1 MNKAI
6 IGRKLGMTQ
15 VFTQDGTVIP
25 VTAIEAGPCP
35 VVQVKTKEKDG
46 YSAVQLGFGKV
57 KLSRLNKPLIGHQKK
72 AKPENFVRTLKE
84 FKLDGSEGYQ
94 VGTQIKCDI
103 FSEGDAVD
111 VSGISKGHGYSG
123 VIKRWN
129 QSRLMMSH
137 GAGPVARHPGSMGAN
152 STPSRVMPGKKLPG
166 HWGVE
171 KVTILNLK
179 VVKVYPD
186 RNVLLVKG
194 GVPGPKDGIVFIKSA
209 VKGAENQG

>member
-1 MNKAI
+1 M
-6 IGRKLGMTQ
+6 
-15 VFTQDGTVIP
+15 
-25 VTAIEAGPCP
+25 
-35 VVQVKTKEKDG
+35 
-46 YSAVQLGFGKV
+46 
-57 KLSRLNKPLIGHQKK
+57 
-72 AKPENFVRTLKE
+72 
-84 FKLDGSEGYQ
+84 
-94 VGTQIKCDI
+94 GTQIKCDI

>member
-15 VFTQDGTVIP
+15 VFTPDGTVIP
-25 VTAIEAGPCP
+25 VTVIEAGPCP

-46 YSAVQLGFGKV
+46 YSAVQLGFGKA
-57 KLSRLNKPLIGHQKK
+57 KPSALSKPAAGHQKK
-72 AKPENFVRTLKE
+72 AGLESFVSTLKE
-84 FKLDGSEGYQ
+84 FKLDGAEGYQ
-94 VGTQIKCDI
+94 VGSEVKCDI
-103 FSEGDAVD
+103 FSEGDVVD

-129 QSRLMMSH
+129 QHRLKMSH
-137 GAGPVARHPGSMGAN
+137 GTGPVARHPGSMGAN

-194 GVPGPKDGIVFIKSA
+194 GVPGPKGGIVFIRSA
-209 VKGAENQG
+209 VKGAEKQG